1 MQGLFIY
8 LHCRLKHGGDCS
20 TQVILI
26 PAYRQ
31 CFPIDA
37 QLLAEDGTIVQA
49 QTLSTGDCLRSFCSP
64 QDSPDLVAESATVNR
79 VEVLG
84 LRDRDFAIFI
94 SILPGLLLF
103 D

>member
-1 MQGLFIY
+1 MAANRQSIQLALSKY
-8 LHCRLKHGGDCS
+8 PLL
-20 TQVILI
+20 
-26 PAYRQ
+26 YRI
-31 CFPIDA
+31 CYI
-37 QLLAEDGTIVQA
+37 TNM
-49 QTLSTGDCLRSFCSP
+49 SSGDCLRSFCSP